1 MDVARVH
8 VRSWQVG
15 YRGILPDAYLDGMR
29 PEERAA
35 RYTFG
40 DPDPGKPDTI
50 VAVDD
55 GAIRGFVTTGPAR
68 DETGGAGHLM
78 ALYVD
83 PDAWGRGI
91 GRILIARGRAELV
104 RRGHREAVLW
114 VLAANERAQRFYVAD
129 GWTID
134 GPDEQRELWGIVV
147 TDRRFRRVL

>member
-91 GRILIARGRAELV
+91 GRILIARGRDAADVAINTTFGPNTLSSFSV
-104 RRGHREAVLW
+104 RTDE
-114 VLAANERAQRFYVAD
+114 VA
-129 GWTID
+129 
-134 GPDEQRELWGIVV
+134 PS
-147 TDRRFRRVL
+147 